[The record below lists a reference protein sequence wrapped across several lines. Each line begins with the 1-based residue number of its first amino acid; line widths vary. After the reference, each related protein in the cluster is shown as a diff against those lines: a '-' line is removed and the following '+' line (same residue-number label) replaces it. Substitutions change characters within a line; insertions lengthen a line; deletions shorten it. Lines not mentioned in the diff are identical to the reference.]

1 MPARSE
7 PYDGPAIVT
16 FAKELEWR
24 RTQSGLSKKD
34 LAEKLGFADS
44 YVGQVELRKNLP
56 SKEFAAALDTF
67 FKADGLFCRLWER
80 INETRHIAVVPP
92 GFPEYLSSEAQ
103 ANYIRNFS
111 PTLVPGLLQTEGYA
125 RTVLGANQLPE
136 IVDRLVQE
144 RLKRQE
150 VFVGEN
156 PPRTW
161 FIMDEIVLR
170 RVVGNSEVMREQLS
184 RMLEFAEFPTNMI
197 HIVPFDVGF
206 HDGLGGM
213 FTILGF
219 EDGTNVVY
227 TESGG
232 EGILID
238 QAPRVTR
245 HVVRYDLVRGHA
257 LSTVESLALIRAV
270 LEGL

>member
-24 RTQSGLSKKD
+24 RKQAGLSKKD

-44 YVGQVELRKNLP
+44 YGGQVELCKNLP
-56 SKEFAAALDTF
+56 SEEFANALDTF
-67 FKADGLFCRLWER
+67 FRVDGLFCRLWER
-80 INETRHIAVVPP
+80 INETRHVAVVPP
-92 GFPEYLSSEAQ
+92 GFSEYLGYEAR
-103 ANYIRNFS
+103 ANFIRNFS

-150 VFVGEN
+150 VLVGQN

-170 RVVGNSEVMREQLS
+170 RMVGTSEVMREQLS
-184 RMLEFAEFPTNMI
+184 HIIEFAESPTNMI

-219 EDGTNVVY
+219 EDGMAVVY

-232 EGILID
+232 EGILIN
-238 QAPRVTR
+238 QPPRVTR

-257 LSTVESLALIRAV
+257 LPAAESLALMKAV
-270 LEGL
+270 LEEL